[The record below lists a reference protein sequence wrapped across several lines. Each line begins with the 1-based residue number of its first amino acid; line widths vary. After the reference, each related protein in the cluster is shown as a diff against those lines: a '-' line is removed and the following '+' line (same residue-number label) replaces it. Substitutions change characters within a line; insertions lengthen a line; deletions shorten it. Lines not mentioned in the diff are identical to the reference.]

1 MWCIPPRQSAEFVC
15 HMEDVLETYHLPYD
29 PKRPVVCLDETFK
42 QLVGE
47 TREPLPMLP
56 GQPHRYDHV
65 YVRNGVASLF
75 MAFEPLAGWRAVTI
89 TAQRR
94 RQEFAHV
101 VRGLL
106 DGRYKEAEK
115 VVLVLDQ
122 LNTHSAPSFYEAF
135 PPAEAKRLIARLE
148 VHHTPKHGSWLN
160 MAEIELSALG
170 RQCLS
175 RRIPTVQRL
184 HAETKAWEQTRN
196 QRKLKVNWQFTTK
209 DARIKLRSLYP
220 SIDG

>member
-1 MWCIPPRQSAEFVC
+1 MWCIPPKQSAEFVC
-15 HMEDVLETYHLPYD
+15 HMEDVLEVYHRRYD

-47 TREPLPMLP
+47 TRQPLPMLP
-56 GQPHRYDHV
+56 GQPERFDHV

-75 MAFEPLAGWRAVTI
+75 MMFEPLAGWRQVTI

-101 VRGLL
+101 VRELL
-106 DGRYKEAEK
+106 EGRYKNAEK
-115 VVLVLDQ
+115 IVLVLDQ

-135 PPAEAKRLIARLE
+135 PPAEAKLLIERLE
-148 VHHTPKHGSWLN
+148 IHHTPKHGSWLN

-184 HAETKAWEQTRN
+184 QTEIRSWQQTRN
-196 QRKLKVNWQFTTK
+196 QRQLKVNWQFTTQ

-220 SIDG
+220 SV